1 VRILARVILKKG
13 REKPILRG
21 HPWVF
26 SGAVQS
32 IEDLSEEGQL
42 CDILSSKGEF
52 LARGY
57 ANPRSQITCRL
68 LSREKVPIDASF
80 FRERI
85 RKAHDHRKR
94 FIPPDTN
101 AFRLINSEGDFLPGL
116 IVDVY
121 GKGVCCQFLTAG
133 MERWKREIVSIL
145 ADELRPDYVY
155 ERSDTPSRAEEGLEP
170 SKGLLMGTLDSPTE
184 ILENGH
190 RFWVD
195 VEGGQKTGFF
205 LDQRENR
212 GLVKALSKGRRVC
225 DCFCYTGAFSIYAA
239 SGGARSVTCVDSSS
253 KALGMAEEN
262 FVLNDLEAF
271 PRELI
276 CVDVFEFLRSDKS
289 EYDLI
294 ILDPP
299 AFAKDKASL
308 KGAARGYKDINLLA
322 LKRLTANG
330 ILVTFSCSHHISPI
344 LFQQIL
350 FAAAVDSGRRVQIIK
365 RLAHP
370 FDHPTNISHREGEY
384 LKGFVLRVVE

>member
-1 VRILARVILKKG
+1 M
-13 REKPILRG
+13 
-21 HPWVF
+21 
-26 SGAVQS
+26 
-32 IEDLSEEGQL
+32 

-57 ANPRSQITCRL
+57 ANPKSQITCRV
-68 LSREKVPIDASF
+68 LSREMIPIDANF

-85 RKAHDHRKR
+85 RKAYKCRKR
-94 FIPPDTN
+94 FIPQATN

-133 MERWKREIVSIL
+133 MERWKRDIVSIL
-145 ADELRPDYVY
+145 AEELRPDYIY

-190 RFWVD
+190 HFWVD
-195 VEGGQKTGFF
+195 LEGGQKTGFF

-212 GLVKALSKGRRVC
+212 RLVESLSKSKRVC

-253 KALGMAEEN
+253 KALEMVEEN
-262 FVLNDLEAF
+262 FVLNDFEDF
-271 PRELI
+271 PKELI

-294 ILDPP
+294 VLDPP
-299 AFAKDKASL
+299 AFAKDRASV
-308 KGAARGYKDINLLA
+308 KGAAKGYKDINLLA
-322 LKRLTANG
+322 LNRLTANG
-330 ILVTFSCSHHISPI
+330 ILVTFSCSHHISPA

-365 RLAHP
+365 RLGHP
-370 FDHPTNISHREGEY
+370 YDHPINIFHQEGEY